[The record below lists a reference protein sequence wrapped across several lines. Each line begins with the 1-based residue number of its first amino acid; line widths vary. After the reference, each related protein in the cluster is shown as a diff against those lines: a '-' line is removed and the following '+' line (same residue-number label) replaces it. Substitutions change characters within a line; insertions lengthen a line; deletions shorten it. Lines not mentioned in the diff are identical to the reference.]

1 MVTSAAWTFSTAD
14 VAESSSDL
22 ARKAALDGAPTGTG
36 FLVGTQTAGRG
47 RRGRTWLSPQ
57 GGMYL
62 SVVLRPNCDKHLW
75 PLLSFVAALA
85 ARETIEHVLVSHR
98 PKVKWPND
106 ILVNDRKICG
116 ILLEG
121 AADALIVG
129 TGINV
134 ASIQAD
140 VSMPGHLMPTSLV
153 DLGNKAATPTL
164 LAAGYMDNLA
174 RRYDK
179 FCQTAFAPVREE
191 WMRHAAFLNE
201 DMSVQDQGLSGRF
214 VGIDEDGSMM
224 LVDASGKTHHITT
237 GDVVLMDDGN

>member
-14 VAESSSDL
+14 VAKSSSDL

-36 FLVGTQTAGRG
+36 FLVGVQTAGRG

-62 SVVLRPNCDKHLW
+62 SIVLRPNCDKYLW

-85 ARETIEHVLVSHR
+85 ARETIENVLVSHQ

-106 ILVNDRKICG
+106 ILVNNRKICG
-116 ILLEG
+116 ILLEVVE
-121 AADALIVG
+121 DALIVG

-134 ASIQAD
+134 APIKAD
-140 VSMPGHLMPTSLV
+140 RAMPGHLSPTSLV
-153 DLGNKAATPTL
+153 ELGDNVTTPAL
-164 LAAGYMDNLA
+164 LATDYIDNLA
-174 RRYDK
+174 RRYET
-179 FCQTAFAPVREE
+179 FNPTAFTPVRDE
-191 WMRHAAFLNE
+191 WMRHAAFLNQNVTVM
-201 DMSVQDQGLSGRF
+201 DSGLKGRF
-214 VGIDEDGSMM
+214 TGIDEDGSML

>member
-1 MVTSAAWTFSTAD
+1 MVTSVAWTFSTAD

-22 ARKAALDGAPTGTG
+22 AHKAALDGAPTGTG
-36 FLVGTQTAGRG
+36 FLVGEQTAGRG

-62 SVVLRPNCDKHLW
+62 SVVLRPEMDKRHW

-85 ARETIEHVLVSHR
+85 ARETIDHALVSLQ

-106 ILVNDRKICG
+106 ILVDGRKICG

-121 AADALIVG
+121 MSDALIVG

-134 ASIQAD
+134 APIQAINL
-140 VSMPGHLMPTSLV
+140 MPNHISPTSLV
-153 DLGNKAATPTL
+153 DLGDDVMTPSL
-164 LAAGYMDNLA
+164 LAAAYMNNLA
-174 RRYDK
+174 RRYDEFSK
-179 FCQTAFAPVREE
+179 TGFIPVRKE

-201 DMSVQDQGLSGRF
+201 DVSVIGNGLSGHF
-214 VGIDEDGSMM
+214 VGIDDDGSMM

-237 GDVVLMDDGN
+237 GDVVLMGDNS

>member
-1 MVTSAAWTFSTAD
+1 MVTSEAWTFSTVD
-14 VAESSSDL
+14 VAKSSSDL
-22 ARKAALDGAPTGTG
+22 AHKAALEGAPSGTG
-36 FLVGTQTAGRG
+36 FLVGEQTAGRG
-47 RRGRTWLSPQ
+47 RRGRAWLSPQ

-62 SVVLRPNCDKHLW
+62 SVVLRPSCDKHLW

-85 ARETIEHVLVSHR
+85 ARETIDHVLESDQ

-134 ASIQAD
+134 APVKAD
-140 VSMPGHLMPTSLV
+140 TAMSGHIMPTSLV
-153 DLGNKAATPTL
+153 DLGDNVTTPKSLATS
-164 LAAGYMDNLA
+164 YMKNLE
-174 RRYDK
+174 RRYDS
-179 FCQTAFAPVREE
+179 FCRAGFAPVREE
-191 WMRHAAFLNE
+191 WMQNAAFLN
-201 DMSVQDQGLSGRF
+201 QDVCVMDASLSGRF
-214 VGIDEDGSMM
+214 TGIDEDGSMM

-237 GDVVLMDDGN
+237 GDVFLVGNGN

>member
-14 VAESSSDL
+14 VAKSSSDL

-36 FLVGTQTAGRG
+36 FLVGAQTAGRG

-62 SVVLRPNCDKHLW
+62 SIVLRPNCDKYLW

-85 ARETIEHVLVSHR
+85 ARETIEHVLASHR

-116 ILLEG
+116 ILLE
-121 AADALIVG
+121 AVEDALIVG

-134 ASIQAD
+134 ASIKAD
-140 VSMPGHLMPTSLV
+140 RAMPGHMSPTSLV
-153 DLGNKAATPTL
+153 DLGDNVTTPAL
-164 LAAGYMDNLA
+164 LATDYMDNLA
-174 RRYDK
+174 RRYET
-179 FCQTAFAPVREE
+179 FNRTAFAPVRDE
-191 WMRHAAFLNE
+191 WMRHAAFLNQNVTVM
-201 DMSVQDQGLSGRF
+201 DTGLKGRF
-214 VGIDEDGSMM
+214 IGIDEDGSML